1 MRTADFRER
10 EVINITTAERI
21 GFVADVEMNL
31 ENGCV
36 ESLVVPV
43 KRGFAGIFGKKQDTI
58 VPWEKIVSVGRDLIL
73 VELDTL
79 EVVR

>member
-1 MRTADFRER
+1 MRAAELKQR

-21 GFVADVEMNL
+21 GFVSDVEMNF

-36 ESLVVPV
+36 ESVIVP
-43 KRGFAGIFGKKQDTI
+43 KRGSFSGLFCKKQDVI

-73 VELDTL
+73 IEM
-79 EVVR
+79 